1 MEANIASYLDFTEM
15 CHENLSRQHVTSNE
29 HESQH
34 GPPRLD
40 VVSRVAAQQA
50 WFATGCPDQPRARLE
65 SVASFA
71 PLADSEQ
78 QNLTYVRVDLRV
90 TFCIVLLNVFKLG
103 SLFEGSNLPV

>member
-1 MEANIASYLDFTEM
+1 MEADIASYLDFTEM
-15 CHENLSRQHVTSNE
+15 CHDNLSRQHVISNE
-29 HESQH
+29 QELQH
-34 GPPRLD
+34 GPPPLD
-40 VVSRVAAQQA
+40 VVSRVAARQA

-65 SVASFA
+65 SVA

-90 TFCIVLLNVFKLG
+90 AFCIVLLNVFKLG